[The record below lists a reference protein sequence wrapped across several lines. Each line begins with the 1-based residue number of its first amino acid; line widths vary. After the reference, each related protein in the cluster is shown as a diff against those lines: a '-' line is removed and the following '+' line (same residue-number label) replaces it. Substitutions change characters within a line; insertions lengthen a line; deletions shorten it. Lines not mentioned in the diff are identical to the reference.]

1 MTDEFEVT
9 NEETAA
15 ATQAS
20 AIDPVRN
27 KRRESVAKRK
37 EREDREFFW
46 MVVNSEAG
54 RRFLHTILKEAHA
67 FEVKFGAAGPGGF
80 PSPEATW
87 MFFGEQQLGQRL
99 YQTWHLK
106 APEQVMTML
115 RECEPKYQKVE
126 L

>member
-1 MTDEFEVT
+1 MSDDPEIV

-20 AIDPVRN
+20 SVDTARN

-46 MVVNSEAG
+46 LVVNSEAG
-54 RRFLHTILKEAHA
+54 RRFLHSILREAHA
-67 FEVKFGAAGPGGF
+67 FEVKFGVGPNGF
-80 PSPEATW
+80 PQPEATW
-87 MFFGEQQLGQRL
+87 MYFGEQQLGQRL
-99 YQTWHLK
+99 YQSWHLL
-106 APEQVMTML
+106 APEQVMHML
-115 RECEPKYQKVE
+115 HECEPKFQKVE